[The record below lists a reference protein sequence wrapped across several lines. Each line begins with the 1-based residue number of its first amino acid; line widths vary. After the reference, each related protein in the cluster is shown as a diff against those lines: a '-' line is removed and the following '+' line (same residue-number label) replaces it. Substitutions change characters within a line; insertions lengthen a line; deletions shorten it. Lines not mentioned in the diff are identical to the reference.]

1 MRIRMKDEGL
11 MFNDTTFIICN
22 TLILNPS
29 SLILNP

>member
-1 MRIRMKDEGL
+1 MKDEGL